1 MTPAADRSLLRII
14 PLAMH
19 KSRIGLFAFTLLLA
33 TAGLAQSNDSVMQQ
47 ALKPS
52 TPLQENLRVLADE
65 IGGRV
70 PGTPAMQKAIEWGVD
85 AFKAAGA
92 DSVHTEE
99 FTIPASWAEG
109 NTEVNVVAPVKFH
122 VRAVSLAW
130 SPPLKPT
137 TARVVD
143 VGMGSDAEFAKA
155 GDISGAIVLA
165 HSDVLKT
172 WEDLFN
178 EYYRAP
184 GIIAHAVKG
193 KALAIAFTSS
203 REHDVLYRHIN
214 SLHGEIDVIPQ
225 VLLAREDAERIARL
239 LAHGEKVQ
247 MSLSM
252 PNQVGPPFMS
262 SNVVAE
268 LKGSEL
274 PNEIVIL
281 GAHLD
286 SWELGTGA
294 LDNGCNAALVID
306 SLRAIKA
313 AGVRPR
319 RTIRFILFSGEEE
332 GLLGSEAY
340 VRTHRNELDSI
351 VAELVLDEGTG
362 PITGFSTG
370 GRKDVDAALAPMLQ
384 PFAQWKSS
392 EVTNDATL
400 GTDNFDFMMEGVPT
414 LLPNQTEANY
424 LVNYHA
430 TSDTY
435 DKVDFEQLKK
445 NEAMAADL
453 VFELANAP
461 QRIGP
466 RYSRAQI
473 EATFPETK
481 LDEQMKGFAMWED
494 WATGTRGRKE

>member
-1 MTPAADRSLLRII
+1 MHEFRRSSLW
-14 PLAMH
+14 LA
-19 KSRIGLFAFTLLLA
+19 LALA
-33 TAGLAQSNDSVMQQ
+33 TATLAFAQPADVVMQE

-52 TPLQENLRVLADE
+52 TPLQENLRVLTDE

-70 PGTPAMQKAIEWGVD
+70 PGSPAMQKALQWGVN

-92 DSVHTEE
+92 DSVLTEE
-99 FTIPASWAEG
+99 FTMPASWAEG
-109 NTEVNVVAPVKFH
+109 NTEVNVVAPVRFH
-122 VRAVSLAW
+122 VRAQSIAW
-130 SPPLKPT
+130 SPPLKQT

-143 VGMGSDAEFAKA
+143 VGMGSATEFANA

-184 GIIAHAVKG
+184 GIIANAVKG

-214 SLHGEIDVIPQ
+214 TMHGEIDVIPQ
-225 VLLAREDAERIARL
+225 VLLAREDALRVARL

-247 MSLSM
+247 MSISM
-252 PNQVGPPFMS
+252 PNMTGPPITS

-313 AGVRPR
+313 SGVRPR

-332 GLLGSEAY
+332 GLLGSRSY
-340 VRTHRNELDSI
+340 VRAHQNELDNI
-351 VAELVLDEGTG
+351 VAEVILDEGVG
-362 PITGFSTG
+362 AIASFSTG

-384 PFAQWKSS
+384 PFSQWKSAD
-392 EVTNDATL
+392 VTNDATV

-414 LLPNQTEANY
+414 ILPNQVEANY

-430 TSDTY
+430 TSDTF
-435 DKVDFEQLKK
+435 DKVDFDQLKK
-445 NEAMAADL
+445 NEAMAAEL

-473 EATFPETK
+473 EATFPETH
-481 LDEQMKGFAMWED
+481 LDEQMKGFGMWED
-494 WATGTRGRKE
+494 WADGTRGRKQ

>member
-1 MTPAADRSLLRII
+1 MGKHRLYILL
-14 PLAMH
+14 
-19 KSRIGLFAFTLLLA
+19 LFLTLA
-33 TAGLAQSNDSVMQQ
+33 TALRAQSNAPVMQE

-52 TPLQENLRVLADE
+52 TPLQENLRMLTDE

-70 PGTPAMQKAIEWGVD
+70 PGTPAMQKAIQWGVD

-99 FTIPASWAEG
+99 FTIPQSWAEG

-122 VRAVSLAW
+122 VRAHSVAW
-130 SPPLKPT
+130 GPPLKAT

-143 VGMGSDAEFAKA
+143 VGMGSDADFAKA
-155 GDISGAIVLA
+155 GDIAGAIVLA
-165 HSDVLKT
+165 HSDVLRT

-178 EYYRAP
+178 EYFRAP
-184 GIIAHAVKG
+184 GIIANAVKG
-193 KALAIAFTSS
+193 HALAIAFTSS

-214 SLHGEIDVIPQ
+214 TMNGEIDVIPQ
-225 VLLAREDAERIARL
+225 VLLAREDALRIARL
-239 LAHGEKVQ
+239 LAHSEKVQ
-247 MSLSM
+247 MSVSM
-252 PNQVGPPFMS
+252 PNKIGPS
-262 SNVVAE
+262 ITTSNVVAE

-274 PNEIVIL
+274 PNEVVIL

-332 GLLGSEAY
+332 GLLGSLAY
-340 VRTHRNELDSI
+340 VRAHRNELDSI
-351 VAELVLDEGTG
+351 VAEQVLDEGTG
-362 PITGFSTG
+362 AITSFSTG

-392 EVTNDATL
+392 EVTNDATV
-400 GTDNFDFMMEGVPT
+400 GTDTFDFMMEGVPT
-414 LLPNQTEANY
+414 LLPNQVEANY

-430 TSDTY
+430 TSDTF
-435 DKVDFEQLKK
+435 DKVDFAQLKK
-445 NEAMAADL
+445 NEAMAAEL
-453 VFELANAP
+453 IFELANAP

-466 RYSRAQI
+466 RYTRSQI
-473 EATFPETK
+473 EATFPETH
-481 LDEQMKGFAMWED
+481 LDEQMKGFGLWEE
-494 WATGTRGRKE
+494 WANGTRGRKR

>member
-1 MTPAADRSLLRII
+1 MRPCRLILVMLTLVLVSV
-14 PLAMH
+14 
-19 KSRIGLFAFTLLLA
+19 GLTF
-33 TAGLAQSNDSVMQQ
+33 AQSNERVMEEV
-47 ALKPS
+47 LKPS
-52 TPLQENLRVLADE
+52 TPLQQNLRVLTDE

-70 PGTPAMQKAIEWGVD
+70 PGSPAMQKAIQWGID
-85 AFKAAGA
+85 GFTAAGA

-109 NTEVNVVAPVKFH
+109 DTEVNVVAPVKFH
-122 VRAVSLAW
+122 VLAHSIAW
-130 SPPLKPT
+130 GPPLKPR

-143 VGMGSDAEFAKA
+143 VGMGTAEEFAKA
-155 GDISGAIVLA
+155 GDVSGAIVLA
-165 HSDVLKT
+165 HSVVLKT
-172 WEDLFN
+172 WDDLFD

-184 GIIAHAVKG
+184 GIIARAVKG
-193 KALAIAFTSS
+193 HALAIAFTSS

-214 SLHGEIDVIPQ
+214 AMHGEIDVIPQ

-247 MSLSM
+247 MSISL
-252 PNQVGPPFMS
+252 PNKIGPPITT

-313 AGVRPR
+313 AGVRPK
-319 RTIRFILFSGEEE
+319 RTLRFILFSGEEE
-332 GLLGSEAY
+332 GLLGSLAY
-340 VRTHRNELDSI
+340 VRAHRNELDNV
-351 VAELVLDEGTG
+351 VAELVLDEGIG
-362 PITGFSTG
+362 AIASFSTG
-370 GRKDVDAALAPMLQ
+370 GRKDVDVALAPMLQ

-392 EVTNDATL
+392 EVTNDATV
-400 GTDNFDFMMEGVPT
+400 GTDNYDFMMEGVPT
-414 LLPNQTEANY
+414 LLPNQVEANY

-430 TSDTY
+430 SSDTF

-445 NEAMAADL
+445 NEAMAAEL
-453 VFELANAP
+453 IFELANAP

-466 RYSRAQI
+466 RLTRAQV
-473 EATFPETK
+473 EATFPETH
-481 LDEQMKGFAMWED
+481 LDEQMKGFGMWEE
-494 WATGTRGRKE
+494 WQSGARGRKP

>member
-1 MTPAADRSLLRII
+1 M
-14 PLAMH
+14 
-19 KSRIGLFAFTLLLA
+19 
-33 TAGLAQSNDSVMQQ
+33 V
-47 ALKPS
+47 
-52 TPLQENLRVLADE
+52 
-65 IGGRV
+65 
-70 PGTPAMQKAIEWGVD
+70 
-85 AFKAAGA
+85 
-92 DSVHTEE
+92 
-99 FTIPASWAEG
+99 
-109 NTEVNVVAPVKFH
+109 
-122 VRAVSLAW
+122 
-130 SPPLKPT
+130 
-137 TARVVD
+137 
-143 VGMGSDAEFAKA
+143 
-155 GDISGAIVLA
+155 

-172 WEDLFN
+172 WDDLFE

-184 GIIAHAVKG
+184 GVIANAVKAH
-193 KALAIAFTSS
+193 ALAIAFTSS

-214 SLHGEIDVIPQ
+214 AMNGNVDVIPQ
-225 VLLAREDAERIARL
+225 VLLAREDAGRIARL

-247 MSLSM
+247 MAISM
-252 PNQVGPPFMS
+252 PNKIGPPITT

-332 GLLGSEAY
+332 GLLGSLAY
-340 VRTHRNELDSI
+340 VRAHRKELDNI

-362 PITGFSTG
+362 AITSFSTG

-414 LLPNQTEANY
+414 LLPNQVEANY

-430 TSDTY
+430 TSDTF
-435 DKVDFEQLKK
+435 DKVDFAQLKK
-445 NEAMAADL
+445 NEAMAAEL

-461 QRIGP
+461 RRIGP
-466 RYSRAQI
+466 RYTRAQI
-473 EATFPETK
+473 EATLPETH
-481 LDEQMKGFAMWED
+481 LDEQMKGFGMWED
-494 WATGTRGRKE
+494 WANGTRGRKQ

>member
-1 MTPAADRSLLRII
+1 
-14 PLAMH
+14 
-19 KSRIGLFAFTLLLA
+19 
-33 TAGLAQSNDSVMQQ
+33 MQE

-52 TPLQENLRVLADE
+52 TPLQENLRVLTDE

-70 PGTPAMQKAIEWGVD
+70 PGTPAMQKAIQWGVN

-99 FTIPASWAEG
+99 FTIAQSWVEG
-109 NTEVNVVAPVKFH
+109 NTEVHVVAPVKFR

-130 SPPLKPT
+130 SPPLKAT
-137 TARVVD
+137 TARLVD

-165 HSDVLKT
+165 RSDVLKT
-172 WEDLFN
+172 WDDLFN

-184 GIIAHAVKG
+184 GIIANAVKG

-214 SLHGEIDVIPQ
+214 TSTGKIDVIPQ
-225 VLLAREDAERIARL
+225 VLMAREDAERISRL
-239 LAHGEKVQ
+239 LAHAQVSAQKQGANPGHPDEVL
-247 MSLSM
+247 MSISL
-252 PNQVGPPFMS
+252 PNTVGAS
-262 SNVVAE
+262 ITTSNVVAE
-268 LKGSEL
+268 LKGSL

-294 LDNGCNAALVID
+294 LDNGCNAALVVD

-319 RTIRFILFSGEEE
+319 RTIRFILFSGEEQ
-332 GLLGSEAY
+332 GLLGSRAY
-340 VRTHRNELDSI
+340 VLAHRNELDNI
-351 VAELVLDEGTG
+351 VAEVVLDEGVG
-362 PITGFSTG
+362 AIASFSTG

-384 PFAQWKSS
+384 PFAQWKST
-392 EVTNDATL
+392 EVTNDATV

-414 LLPNQTEANY
+414 ILPNQTEANY

-435 DKVDFEQLKK
+435 DKVDFTQLKK
-445 NEAMAADL
+445 NEAMAAEL

-466 RYSRAQI
+466 RFTRAQI

-481 LDEQMKGFAMWED
+481 LDEQMKGFGMWED
-494 WATGTRGRKE
+494 WANGTRGRKQ